1 MKTTFTSTLISNQP
15 KRGKFILSALLAT
28 TLLASAVPVHAGP
41 TNSNTVK
48 APNQSSYR
56 IVLPGP
62 SPWIVLPEGPV
73 QDGTIYCCT
82 ADGCTIV
89 DAFADCLPDDLVMV
103 CDPDGICIPVGQLQ
117 LPNKKAK

>member
-1 MKTTFTSTLISNQP
+1 MKTTFTSTTRYHHP
-15 KRGKFILSALLAT
+15 KRNQFILSALLT
-28 TLLASAVPVHAGP
+28 ASLIAGVAHAGP

-56 IVLPGP
+56 VVLPGP

-73 QDGTIYCCT
+73 NDGTIYCCA

-89 DAFADCLPDDLVMV
+89 DSFSDCLPDDIVMV

-117 LPNKKAK
+117 LPNKKAE

>member
-1 MKTTFTSTLISNQP
+1 MKTTFTSTTRYHHP
-15 KRGKFILSALLAT
+15 KRNQFILSALLAAI
-28 TLLASAVPVHAGP
+28 LIAGVVHASP
-41 TNSNTVK
+41 ANSDAVK

-56 IVLPGP
+56 VVLPGP

-73 QDGTIYCCT
+73 NDGTIYCCD

-89 DAFADCLPDDLVMV
+89 DSFSDCLPDDIVMV

-117 LPNKKAK
+117 LPNKKAE